1 MKLIRLALVSFTILF
16 LELLLIRLV
25 STEVRIFAY
34 LSNLLLMAI
43 FVGSGLGMF
52 VKRKLSLMISSL
64 LLVSIMAGIILGMFN
79 NISGFLSPLSQ
90 SFIWFQGPPASLLQM
105 IAGLILTSLLVFLV
119 MAIFIPLG
127 QFLGSSFENSDQIIF
142 YYSVNIIFSL
152 LGIWFFNF
160 LSFLNLSP
168 YYGIAVSQLALIFL
182 TGIKNR
188 NLSIL
193 VAIVTLVIAGIS
205 QASDKQIY
213 WSQYQKLALIKLPS
227 DYFQA
232 PGYQLQVNNV
242 GYMGLLDLSKNFQ
255 TSLAKKLE
263 SETVPENFDIRFS
276 NQYDL
281 PYRIKAN
288 SQNVLIIGAGGGND
302 AAASVRAGIPATDAV
317 EIDPEIISLGRK
329 YHPEKPYS
337 DSSVKITIDDGRS
350 FLKKTKSKYDIVI
363 MSLADSHTLNSSL
376 NNIQLDNFLYTKES
390 MEEIKGVLN
399 PGGLVFISFDV
410 RRPWIGAKI
419 QTNLAK
425 VFGHDPQ
432 IFSLQNELPL
442 FGWGG
447 VIFMQDVTQGQI
459 ENRLLSDPD
468 LKRFI
473 DIRKVSFDDPVKEL
487 TDDWPYLYLD
497 KPRFPTIHLIVS
509 LGILLVLILAKNTIS
524 QTGKFRWDS
533 FFMGSGF
540 LLFEFQNISKT
551 SLLYGNTWTTNVYTI
566 SAILLFILAANL
578 ISSVIKIP
586 LKFIYLFLFLA
597 FILEILL
604 PVSFFN
610 QLSGM
615 GKYLISSFI
624 LNLPLL
630 FSGLIFINIFQAVKG
645 KQAFFASNLIGSAF
659 GGILGFFSYL
669 FGLKFLLYV
678 SLLMYLLSLISI
690 VAIPSKKVLLKV

>member
-34 LSNLLLMAI
+34 LSNLLLMVI

-52 VKRKLSLMISSL
+52 IKKKLPVELSSILLVILSASL
-64 LLVSIMAGIILGMFN
+64 LFGVFN
-79 NISGFLSPLSQ
+79 NITTYLSPLSQ
-90 SFIWFQGPPASLLQM
+90 SFIWFQAQPASWIQI
-105 IAGLILTSLLVFLV
+105 IAGLVLTSLLAFLV

-127 QFLGSSFENSDQIIF
+127 QFLGSSFENSDQVIL

-152 LGIWFFNF
+152 LGIWAFNF
-160 LSFLNLSP
+160 LSFMNLSP
-168 YYGIAVSQLALIFL
+168 YYGIVFAQLALLFL
-182 TGIKNR
+182 TRTKNR
-188 NLSIL
+188 NLAVL
-193 VAIVTLVIAGIS
+193 VMIATLVMAGIS
-205 QASDKQIY
+205 AGPDKQVY
-213 WSQYQKLALIKLPS
+213 WSPYQKLALIKLPS

-232 PGYQLQVNNV
+232 PGYQLQINNV
-242 GYMGLLDLSKNFQ
+242 GYMGLLDLSKDFH

-263 SETVPENFDIRFS
+263 SEIVPENFDIRFS

-281 PYRIKAN
+281 PYRVKAN
-288 SQNVLIIGAGGGND
+288 SQNILIIGAGGGND
-302 AAASVRAGIPATDAV
+302 AAAAIRAGVPAIDAV
-317 EIDPEIISLGRK
+317 EIDSEIISLGRK

-337 DSSVKITIDDGRS
+337 DSSVKITVDDGRS

-419 QTNLAK
+419 QTNLTK
-425 VFGHDPQ
+425 VFGHDPK
-432 IFSLQNELPL
+432 IFSLQNELPF

-459 ENRLLSDPD
+459 ENHLLSNPE
-468 LKRFI
+468 LKQFI

-497 KPRFPTIHLIVS
+497 KPRFPLIHLIVS
-509 LGILLVLILAKNTIS
+509 LGILFFLILAKNNIS

-566 SAILLFILAANL
+566 SAILLFILTSNL
-578 ISSVIKIP
+578 ISAVVKIP
-586 LKFIYLFLFLA
+586 LKICYLLLFLA
-597 FILEILL
+597 FIIEIVL
-604 PVSFFN
+604 PVQFFN
-610 QLSGM
+610 QFTGIN
-615 GKYLISSFI
+615 KYLVSPLI

-630 FSGLIFINIFQAVKG
+630 FSGLIFINLFQAVKD

-669 FGLKFLLYV
+669 YGLKFLLYV
-678 SLLMYLLSLISI
+678 SLLMYLLSFVKFPKLNKRII
-690 VAIPSKKVLLKV
+690 

>member
-1 MKLIRLALVSFTILF
+1 
-16 LELLLIRLV
+16 
-25 STEVRIFAY
+25 
-34 LSNLLLMAI
+34 
-43 FVGSGLGMF
+43 
-52 VKRKLSLMISSL
+52 MISSIL
-64 LLVSIMAGIILGMFN
+64 LLSTMSGIILGMFN

-90 SFIWFQGPPASLLQM
+90 SFIWFQAPPASWFQ
-105 IAGLILTSLLVFLV
+105 IITGLILTSLLVLLV

-127 QFLGSSFENSDQIIF
+127 QFLGSSFENSEQVIF
-142 YYSVNIIFSL
+142 YYSVNIFFSL
-152 LGIWFFNF
+152 LGIWAFNF

-168 YYGIAVSQLALIFL
+168 YFGIAVVQFALIFL
-182 TGIKNR
+182 TGTINR
-188 NLSIL
+188 NLTIM
-193 VAIVTLVIAGIS
+193 VAIATLIMAGIS
-205 QASDKQIY
+205 AGSDKQIY
-213 WSQYQKLALIKLPS
+213 WSPYQKLALAKLPF

-255 TSLAKKLE
+255 NSLSKKLE

-281 PYRIKAN
+281 PYKIKTN
-288 SQNVLIIGAGGGND
+288 SQKVLIIGAGGGND
-302 AAASVRAGIPATDAV
+302 AAAAVRAGIPAIDAV

-337 DSSVKITIDDGRS
+337 DSSVKITVDDGRS

-410 RRPWIGAKI
+410 RRSWIGAKI
-419 QTNLAK
+419 QTNLTK
-425 VFGHDPQ
+425 VFGHDPK

-447 VIFMQDVTQGQI
+447 VVFMQDVTQGQI
-459 ENRLLSDPD
+459 ENRLLPDPE
-468 LKRFI
+468 LKQFI
-473 DIRKVSFDDPVKEL
+473 DKRKVSFDDPVKEL

-497 KPRFPTIHLIVS
+497 KPRLPMIHLIVS
-509 LGILLVLILAKNTIS
+509 LGILFFLILAKNNIS

-566 SAILLFILAANL
+566 SAVLLFILTSNL
-578 ISSVIKIP
+578 ISAVIKIP
-586 LKFIYLFLFLA
+586 LKICYLLLFLA
-597 FILEILL
+597 FILEIIL
-604 PVSFFN
+604 PVQFFN
-610 QLSGM
+610 QFTGIA
-615 GKYLISSFI
+615 KYLISPFV
-624 LNLPLL
+624 LNIPLL
-630 FSGLIFINIFQAVKG
+630 FSGLIFINLFQTVKD
-645 KQAFFASNLIGSAF
+645 KQSFFASNLIGSAF

-669 FGLKFLLYV
+669 YGLKFLLYV
-678 SLLMYLLSLISI
+678 SLLMYMFSFVKFPKLNKRII
-690 VAIPSKKVLLKV
+690 